1 MAGGPDPPAGRRAD
15 RQLARLVGRRGGDRR
30 RRGAAALRVRDGGRL
45 RHHRC
50 RRHPRRG
57 SPCPRRGARPRAG
70 RRARRAPAG
79 PGGKGGPRRARDR
92 ERRHARAA
100 RAAPVRPHREA
111 GWMSRARNRPVTKRR
126 RRRLAIGAAVV
137 CAGIVAG
144 VLLARGTIDRAIQ
157 ELTLPLKHEDVIR
170 QQAHEKDVDAALIAA
185 VIYSESKFSDRTS
198 SAGAR
203 GLMQITPEAANEI
216 ERHSGGTT
224 FKLKDLSDPEINI
237 RYGTYLLRE
246 LLDRYDGDVVAALA
260 AYNAGPGNVDK
271 WGGSDLSIEGIPFPE
286 TRAYVE
292 EVLDK
297 QRAYRDKYPR
307 ELGY

>member
-1 MAGGPDPPAGRRAD
+1 M
-15 RQLARLVGRRGGDRR
+15 
-30 RRGAAALRVRDGGRL
+30 
-45 RHHRC
+45 
-50 RRHPRRG
+50 
-57 SPCPRRGARPRAG
+57 SPG
-70 RRARRAPAG
+70 
-79 PGGKGGPRRARDR
+79 
-92 ERRHARAA
+92 
-100 RAAPVRPHREA
+100 
-111 GWMSRARNRPVTKRR
+111 RNRPITKRR

-157 ELTLPLKHEDVIR
+157 ELTLPLHHEDVIR
-170 QQAHEKDVDAALIAA
+170 QQAREKDVDAALIAA

-203 GLMQITPEAANEI
+203 GLMQITPEAASEI

-224 FKLKDLSDPEINI
+224 FRLKDLSDPEINI

-246 LLDRYDGDVVAALA
+246 LLDRYNGDVVAALA
-260 AYNAGPGNVDK
+260 AYNAGPANVDK
-271 WGGSDLSIEGIPFPE
+271 WGGSDLSVEGIPFPE

>member
-1 MAGGPDPPAGRRAD
+1 
-15 RQLARLVGRRGGDRR
+15 
-30 RRGAAALRVRDGGRL
+30 
-45 RHHRC
+45 
-50 RRHPRRG
+50 
-57 SPCPRRGARPRAG
+57 
-70 RRARRAPAG
+70 
-79 PGGKGGPRRARDR
+79 
-92 ERRHARAA
+92 
-100 RAAPVRPHREA
+100 
-111 GWMSRARNRPVTKRR
+111 MSRARNRPVTKRR

-216 ERHSGGTT
+216 ERRSGGTT

-260 AYNAGPGNVDK
+260 AYNAGPGNVDE